1 MGGYSLFYHC
11 ADYSC
16 RSKNSEWQMDEPKQR
31 YRERSAMFDGI
42 GNISSYVKTQSLLG
56 KFNQRR
62 AEGFPAPQE
71 YTKNAGAEA
80 ATMMA
85 QKISSGATGRTE
97 KSGKTVEDP
106 ELTRIVSKLN
116 SGQELS
122 GLEMEYLRKNS
133 EGLYGK
139 AKRVAYDR
147 EQFRQRLKSCK
158 TPEEVEALRATVT
171 ASVASTPDSGG
182 AALPGAGGA
191 EQAAQGLSTMLYRA
205 LENEL
210 KRAMRRDTFTKTERN
225 ATQRVE
231 ESR

>member
-1 MGGYSLFYHC
+1 
-11 ADYSC
+11 
-16 RSKNSEWQMDEPKQR
+16 
-31 YRERSAMFDGI
+31 MFDGI
-42 GNISSYVKTQSLLG
+42 GNIGSYMKTQSLLG

-62 AEGFPAPQE
+62 AKGFPSPQE
-71 YTKNAGAEA
+71 HERNAGAQA

-85 QKISSGATGRTE
+85 RKLSSGATAKTE
-97 KSGKTVEDP
+97 KSGKVVEDP

-158 TPEEVEALRATVT
+158 TQEDVEALRATVT
-171 ASVASTPDSGG
+171 AAIAGPPDGG
-182 AALPGAGGA
+182 GVALPGAGGA

-210 KRAMRRDTFTKTERN
+210 QRAMRRDTFTKTERKEVGH
-225 ATQRVE
+225 ATRG
-231 ESR
+231 